1 MTMSVVA
8 MYHDLT
14 DSSMCASNFTQ
25 KSQGVSI
32 LCAELQVS
40 RIHSVLE
47 KSLKMLEFGI
57 KTSRPLKVFQKR

>member
-1 MTMSVVA
+1 MSVVA

-40 RIHSVLE
+40 RIHGVLE
-47 KSLKMLEFGI
+47 KSLKCLNLE
-57 KTSRPLKVFQKR
+57 